1 MNVETNIGKTF
12 LKLIDKHFPKT
23 NKFHKIFNRNNVK
36 VSYSCLP
43 NFANII
49 KSHNNRILSEEKTQD
64 QPKCNCRQKDTC
76 PLEGHCLDKE
86 LIYRC
91 ILKENTTSDGVTYNG
106 LTENTFKDQFYKHC
120 NSFKNES
127 KTNSTELSG
136 KPFWEMKRKDIK
148 KSIMHRS
155 VIDHDKPYKNGSK
168 RCNLFL
174 TEKYHILTSP
184 VTLIN
189 KRSELVSKCRHENK
203 FHLVNYKAIPPDN

>member
-86 LIYRC
+86 LIYQC
-91 ILKENTTSDGVTYNG
+91 NLKENTTSDGVNYNS
-106 LTENTFKDQFYKHC
+106 LTENTIKDRFYKHC
-120 NSFKNES
+120 NSLS
-127 KTNSTELSG
+127 KH
-136 KPFWEMKRKDIK
+136 FWEMKRKDIK
-148 KSIMHRS
+148 KPIMHWS
-155 VIDHDKPYKNGSK
+155 VIDHAKPNQNRSK
-168 RCNLFL
+168 RCNLCL
-174 TEKYHILTSP
+174 TGKYHTLTS
-184 VTLIN
+184 LIN
-189 KRSELVSKCRHENK
+189 LIIKRS
-203 FHLVNYKAIPPDN
+203 